1 MVTRHTIQEKKRQT
15 LRILLAEDN
24 PVNQKLAVILL
35 TKAGYSVDV
44 VDNGARAVDAVV
56 NQNYNVVLM
65 DVQMPELDG
74 LEATRRIR
82 KLEAPGRH
90 VPIIAVTAH
99 AMQGD
104 RERCLEAGMDDY
116 ISKPLQRQELLA
128 ALERWIKTEVEELVL
143 ELPKNPGEGS
153 TRSADAVIDLES
165 ALPRFSGDMAFLL
178 ELLNEFIRQVESG
191 GKQMREAA
199 SSGDAESLFQLA
211 HSLKGAAGAFSAKR
225 LMERTLELEQ
235 RARTDNLSGV
245 ETLIAQMEAEAP
257 LLKEFLEQH
266 KKTSE

>member
-1 MVTRHTIQEKKRQT
+1 M
-15 LRILLAEDN
+15 RILLAEDN

-44 VDNGARAVDAVV
+44 VDNGVRAVDAVLK
-56 NQNYNVVLM
+56 QKYNVVLM

-74 LEATRRIR
+74 LEATRQIR
-82 KLEAPGRH
+82 KQETPGRH

-128 ALERWIKTEVEELVL
+128 ALERWIKAEAEELVL
-143 ELPKNPGEGS
+143 EQPAAPDRANSDGD
-153 TRSADAVIDLES
+153 DAVIDLES
-165 ALPRFSGDMAFLL
+165 ALPRFSGDKAFLL
-178 ELLNEFIRQVESG
+178 ELLSEFIRQVESG
-191 GKQMREAA
+191 GKQMRQAA
-199 SSGDAESLFQLA
+199 GSGDAEALFQLA

-235 RARTDNLSGV
+235 RARAGDLSGV
-245 ETLIAQMEAEAP
+245 EVLIARMEAEAP
-257 LLKEFLEQH
+257 LLKEFLAEHQNG
-266 KKTSE
+266 